1 MWEPSSVV
9 MLIGGGHAAG
19 KKTTA
24 LWIEKEIRQLVEHA
38 PVIEVIDMNTYM
50 DPTAVTKLEDSKV
63 AAITVG
69 TKKLLALKPSRFD
82 FGRLKDDIRASLA
95 AGGTHDG
102 HQVQKLI
109 IVHGLYALYDK
120 ELRDM
125 SQIKVFIGGDN
136 DTRLIRWIRRDVLGS
151 NTASLETVVNS
162 YLHGAK
168 QEMSDYIFPTKEQAD
183 VIMPRGAELNAISL
197 IVDGILPYLG
207 SERMSEPSSSN
218 VLRPNEKSFQTERF
232 DNQKGKYYEL
242 N

>member
-1 MWEPSSVV
+1 MDTNASALV
-9 MLIGGGHAAG
+9 LIGGGHAAG

-24 LWIEKEIRQLVEHA
+24 LAIEKGIRQLAEHVPA
-38 PVIEVIDMNTYM
+38 IEVVDMNTYM
-50 DPTAVTKLEDSKV
+50 DPSAVTTLEDSKNS
-63 AAITVG
+63 AITVG

-82 FGRLKDDIRASLA
+82 FQRLKADISASLA
-95 AGGTHDG
+95 AAADSLDH
-102 HQVQKLI
+102 VQKLI

-125 SQIKVFIGGDN
+125 SQIKVFIGGDS
-136 DTRLIRWIRRDVLGS
+136 DTRLIRWIRRDVLG
-151 NTASLETVVNS
+151 TKTVSLEKVVNS

-197 IVDGILPYLG
+197 IIDGILPYLKQ
-207 SERMSEPSSSN
+207 ERMSEPSSSN
-218 VLRPNEKSFQTERF
+218 VLRPHDKSFHTERF
-232 DNQKGKYYEL
+232 DNQKNKYYEL